1 MTSHGYQRNTLD
13 PFGAHKF
20 QAGASLPTGPRPSGR
35 NSRHQQGEM
44 NTLATLSLIFAFVFA
59 PVGAVMGHLALS
71 QIKHFGQRG
80 RDRALIGVT
89 LSYVFM
95 LFVVVALII
104 WALTDHS
111 DTPIPVSRPSITVV
125 PAPVPAA
132 VTPPHTTV
140 VTPAPPVRRTANV
153 EDLHIGDCVEIQ
165 QTAPDPNDPGAQQ
178 IKIYPVNCQVRDGI
192 FRVDQISQNTGVC
205 TDEYLTNKQRN
216 LFACIS
222 KFGGGV

>member
-13 PFGAHKF
+13 PFGVNRLQADTSL
-20 QAGASLPTGPRPSGR
+20 QAGPGASGR
-35 NSRHQQGEM
+35 NSRQQQGEM
-44 NTLATLSLIFAFVFA
+44 NTLATLSVVFAFVFA

-80 RDRALIGVT
+80 RDRALIGLT

-95 LFVVVALII
+95 LFVVVALVI
-104 WALTDHS
+104 WALTDHG
-111 DTPIPVSRPSITVV
+111 DTPATVSRPSVTIV
-125 PAPVPAA
+125 PAPAPPAA
-132 VTPPHTTV
+132 MPPQTTV

-192 FRVDQISQNTGVC
+192 FRVDQVAPNTSAC
-205 TDEYLTNKQRN
+205 TDEYLTNQQRN